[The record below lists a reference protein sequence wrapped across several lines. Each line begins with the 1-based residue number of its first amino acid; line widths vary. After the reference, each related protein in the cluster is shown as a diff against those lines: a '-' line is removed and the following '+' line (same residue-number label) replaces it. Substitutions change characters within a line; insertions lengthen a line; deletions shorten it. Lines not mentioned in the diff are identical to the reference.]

1 MSKEDFIRIDN
12 ITKTFGKQ
20 IVLNNLSLSIPYQG
34 IFGIMGLSGCG
45 KTTLLNIIIG
55 FWHPNNGSV
64 YYNGINIREHQR
76 IMNQLFGFATQAG
89 SVYPKLTVEE
99 NLKYF
104 ARLYNMKPED
114 IKQRIEELLK
124 LVELEDSRHVIAQEL
139 STGMYRRLD
148 IACSMIHNPKV
159 LILDEPTGN
168 LDPVLRKK
176 LMALIK
182 RIDDNGTKVII
193 TSHLLGEIEKI
204 CDTLAIIHHGKI
216 LEICSPDELKDKY
229 TKDQIIKIETKK
241 KSYENLII
249 LLKKAGVRNIFQ
261 KDRYIY
267 IYTRDPE
274 KILITILSYVKS
286 KSDQL
291 INVEVSKPSIEEVF
305 EAATRK

>member
-1 MSKEDFIRIDN
+1 MGKEDFIRVDN
-12 ITKTFGKQ
+12 ISKSFGNQ
-20 IVLNNLSLSIPYQG
+20 TVLSNLSLSIPREG

-55 FWHPNNGSV
+55 FWQPEAGTV
-64 YYNGINIREHQR
+64 YYNGLNIREHQR
-76 IMNQLFGFATQAG
+76 VMNQLFGFATQAG

-99 NLKYF
+99 NLRYF
-104 ARLYNMKPED
+104 ARLYNMKRND
-114 IKQRIEELLK
+114 ITIRIGEVLNLM
-124 LVELEDSRHVIAQEL
+124 ELEASRHVLAEEL

-182 RIDDNGTKVII
+182 RIDDSGTKVII

-216 LEICSPDELKDKY
+216 LEIGSPDQLKDKY
-229 TKDQIIKIETKK
+229 TRDQIIKIETKK
-241 KSYENLII
+241 KNYDVLIPI
-249 LLKKAGVRNIFQ
+249 LKKAGGKNIFQ
-261 KDRYIY
+261 KDRYVY
-267 IYTRDPE
+267 IYTRETD
-274 KILITILSYVKS
+274 KILITILSYIKT
-286 KSDQL
+286 KGDQL
-291 INVEVSKPSIEEVF
+291 LSVEVNKPSIEEVF